1 MIPYGIAPSRGAR
14 AIGVAIGCVLFA
26 GLLFVAFA
34 HPVPIVGLLMAA
46 VLGVALIRFPMAAL
60 AGLLFLQPFHSAILI
75 ALTNRGGLPIG
86 PLQHWEDF
94 VIVALLARGFA
105 ERVLKDR
112 KLPIYNVGDNFVLL
126 YILGYGILALASP
139 SQHTV
144 FEALVIY
151 VEGPM
156 LFLAIRW
163 LRPTRKQLWTCL
175 VALLGAATIMG
186 GTAVYERFGPHEGL
200 LRWYGVAANQVAYS
214 ASQHPYRSASF
225 LVDTLILAFYLAGT
239 VSFAA
244 ALPAARTRWRPLA
257 LLTFAACA
265 GGLICTVTR
274 SGYIGAAAGVVTV
287 LLLVGR
293 NPRIR
298 LALVG
303 LTVLIVAVFAQHYVS
318 NGTLTRGE
326 GDTAHKDAVT
336 RDINLVVAKP
346 FGYGLGT
353 TDRFR
358 FQSGGVIKTGQL
370 GNTEDTYLARALEGG
385 IQALVLYLMALG
397 ILLVRV
403 RGVWSRARDS
413 GDITRSAI
421 AAGAIGTIV
430 GIAVAGLFLGVL
442 ERVVEILLWG
452 LPAIAISWPRRAGDA
467 DLERTKPALVGA
479 HRA

>member
-1 MIPYGIAPSRGAR
+1 MIRSDIAPSRLVR
-14 AIGVAIGCVLFA
+14 VIGSLVGCVLFA
-26 GLLFVAFA
+26 GLLILAFSN
-34 HPVPIVGLLMAA
+34 PVPIIGLLMAA
-46 VLGVALIRFPMAAL
+46 VLGVAIVRVPIVAL
-60 AGLLFLQPFHSAILI
+60 AAVLFLQPFHSAILI
-75 ALTNRGGLPIG
+75 ALTNRAGLPIG

-94 VIVALLARGFA
+94 VIAALLARAFA
-105 ERVLKDR
+105 ARFLTER
-112 KLPIYNVGDNFVLL
+112 KLPVDNAGDNFVLL
-126 YILGYGILALASP
+126 YILAYGILALVSP

-151 VEGPM
+151 IEGPL

-163 LRPTRKQLWTCL
+163 LRPTRRQLWACL
-175 VALLGAATIMG
+175 VAILAAATIMG
-186 GTAVYERFGPHEGL
+186 GAAVYERFGPHEGL

-225 LVDTLILAFYLAGT
+225 LVDTLICAFYLAGT

-244 ALPAARTRWRPLA
+244 AMPAARTRWRPLA
-257 LLTFAACA
+257 FLSFAACA

-274 SGYIGAAAGVVTV
+274 SGYIGAATGVVLV

-303 LTVLIVAVFAQHYVS
+303 LTILIVAVFAQHYVA

-326 GDTAHKDAVT
+326 GDTAHKDAIT

-358 FQSGGVIKTGQL
+358 FQSGGVIKTGQI

-385 IQALVLYLMALG
+385 IQALMLYLMAIG
-397 ILLVRV
+397 ILIVRL
-403 RGVWSRARDS
+403 RGAWARARADRDFNRAS
-413 GDITRSAI
+413 V
-421 AAGAIGTIV
+421 AAGAMGTIV
-430 GIAVAGLFLGVL
+430 AIAVAGLFLGVL
-442 ERVVEILLWG
+442 ERVIEILLWG
-452 LPAIAISWPRRAGDA
+452 MPAIALSWPRAHA
-467 DLERTKPALVGA
+467 PESPPQPALTAGHDV
-479 HRA
+479 